1 MGKILKREWE
11 SNIWMRIL
19 TISSIILII
28 ASFFIPPLGIIDGSI
43 LAAVGELEA
52 FGVLWILMYA
62 IEKGTNASFKKGDV
76 EVEIKEKEE
85 EKENKA
91 DVVDV

>member
-1 MGKILKREWE
+1 MRKILKETWE

-19 TISSIILII
+19 TISSILLII

-43 LAAVGELEA
+43 LAAVGELEV
-52 FGVLWILMYA
+52 FGVLWIVMHA

-76 EVEIKEKEE
+76 EVDIKDNNEK
-85 EKENKA
+85 NKA
-91 DVVDV
+91 SE

>member
-1 MGKILKREWE
+1 MRKILKETWE

-19 TISSIILII
+19 SISSILLII
-28 ASFFIPPLGIIDGSI
+28 ASFFVPPLGVIDGSI

-52 FGVLWILMYA
+52 FGVLWIVMYA

-85 EKENKA
+85 ENKA
-91 DVVDV
+91 NTVDV

>member
-1 MGKILKREWE
+1 MGKILKSEWE

-43 LAAVGELEA
+43 LAAVGELEV
-52 FGVLWILMYA
+52 FGVLWIVFHA
-62 IEKGTNASFKKGDV
+62 IEKGTAASFKKGDV
-76 EVEIKEKEE
+76 EVDIKENED
-85 EKENKA
+85 KA
-91 DVVDV
+91 SE

>member
-11 SNIWMRIL
+11 SNVWLRIL

-28 ASFFIPPLGIIDGSI
+28 AGFLCPPLAVISGSV
-43 LAAVGELEA
+43 LTAVGELEGL
-52 FGVLWILMYA
+52 GVLWILLRA
-62 IEKGTNASFKKGDV
+62 VEKGIGASFKKGDV
-76 EVEIKEKEE
+76 EVDIK

-91 DVVDV
+91 SE

>member
-1 MGKILKREWE
+1 MKEILKETWE

-52 FGVLWILMYA
+52 FGVLWIVMYA
-62 IEKGTNASFKKGDV
+62 IEKGTAASFKKGDV
-76 EVEIKEKEE
+76 EVDIKEKEE
-85 EKENKA
+85 KA
-91 DVVDV
+91 SE